1 MNSLLQ
7 VYIHIDMDAYY
18 AQAEQKLLNIPE
30 DQPVC
35 ARQWNSLIAIN
46 YPARDA
52 GIKRGM
58 LSEEAIKL
66 CPNVMLPHVETFK
79 VIDGKMVFS
88 TLKDKYIQHNQ
99 YEEKVSLRYYRQES
113 KLIFT
118 TIKRFCNCVEKGGT
132 DEGYIQVSEKE
143 LEDIEAQQFYGHLM
157 KELPEDYQLTEQDH
171 LLRRASLLCQ
181 NIRDAIY
188 TETKYKC
195 SAGISFNKMLA
206 KLASATN
213 KPNKQT
219 IILECM
225 LPECISNIGINKI
238 RGFGGKVQEA
248 LLESG
253 LKTVGQAQTLSIY
266 ELQSLFG
273 DKAQYIYDKLR
284 GYDDEIVKKE
294 VDLKNKS
301 ILSLKNIKK
310 TSSREVIIQSLE
322 LILHDITMRVTD
334 YYEDS
339 NLVPSVLVI
348 HYHNV
353 EKGSHQKSE
362 PIYLTLPIE
371 SFRLT
376 IEERVHSIL
385 NQIQDNEMFPLIHIG
400 ISCRYFKPM
409 IQGIQN
415 PITMFF
421 KKILEQQEY
430 EKQAKLAE
438 MQGKMISP
446 DDYYSCSICG
456 QEIMKKDKESH
467 DDFHIA
473 ENLDKEM
480 NPKKRKY
487 KSLQQTNSN
496 SQSNVNSK
504 SKSKQQGLT
513 SILQF
518 LKKQ

>member
-30 DQPVC
+30 NQPVC

-58 LSEEAIKL
+58 LSEEALKL
-66 CPNVMLPHVETFK
+66 CPDVLLPHVETFK

-88 TLKDKYIQHNQ
+88 NLKDKYIQHNQ

-113 KLIFT
+113 KLIFGI
-118 TIKRFCNCVEKGGT
+118 IKRFCNCVEKGGT
-132 DEGYIQVSEKE
+132 DEGYIQVSDKE
-143 LEDIEAQQFYGHLM
+143 IENIQSNQFYGHLM
-157 KELPEDYQLTEQDH
+157 KELPEDYQLTEQDC
-171 LLRRASLLCQ
+171 LLRKASLLCQ

-219 IILECM
+219 IILESM
-225 LPECISNIGINKI
+225 LPECISNISIKKI
-238 RGFGGKVQEA
+238 RGFGGKVQET

-266 ELQSLFG
+266 ELQSLFA

-284 GYDDEIVKKE
+284 GYDDEQVKKE

-310 TSSREVIIQSLE
+310 TSSREIVIQSLE
-322 LILHDITMRVTD
+322 LIIHDITMRVTD

-362 PIYLTLPIE
+362 PLYITLPLE

-376 IEERVHSIL
+376 IEDRVHSIL
-385 NQIQDNEMFPLIHIG
+385 NQIQDNELFPLIHIG

-421 KKILEQQEY
+421 KKTLELQES
-430 EKQAKLAE
+430 EKLARE
-438 MQGKMISP
+438 AQLQDKIISP
-446 DDYYSCSICG
+446 DDYYTCINC
-456 QEIMKKDKESH
+456 QVEILKKDKESH

-473 ENLDKEM
+473 QNLDKEI

-487 KSLQQTNSN
+487 KSQLQTTSN
-496 SQSNVNSK
+496 QQSNVNSK
-504 SKSKQQGLT
+504 SKSKQKGLT

-518 LKKQ
+518 IKKQ